1 MDIEKSVDERPAG
14 MLIYDYMLSW
24 RIKRQLTL
32 LLTVALVIGGIGF
45 LIFYRFMPEA
55 TCFDDKKNQEEQD
68 IDCGGPCIP
77 CALKN
82 PREISTFW
90 VKFAKFSSG
99 SFDTVAYL
107 KNPNELLGASEVSY
121 EFELLDQI
129 GAVVALRRGKTFFL
143 PGEDFYIVES
153 NLMTSREPVFANF
166 KITNI
171 KWVFGEFK
179 RPDMIVGE
187 RNLKKTDENGL
198 KTVLETSV
206 QNRSIFDFGIV
217 EIGVLIFDESENL
230 LGIQK
235 SIEKN
240 VLAGEKRSIDFFWPG
255 DFNGR
260 VTVVRV
266 EPRVNIL
273 VKENILRR

>member
-1 MDIEKSVDERPAG
+1 M
-14 MLIYDYMLSW
+14 
-24 RIKRQLTL
+24 
-32 LLTVALVIGGIGF
+32 
-45 LIFYRFMPEA
+45 
-55 TCFDDKKNQEEQD
+55 
-68 IDCGGPCIP
+68 
-77 CALKN
+77 
-82 PREISTFW
+82 
-90 VKFAKFSSG
+90 
-99 SFDTVAYL
+99 
-107 KNPNELLGASEVSY
+107 
-121 EFELLDQI
+121 DQI

-166 KITNI
+166 
-171 KWVFGEFK
+171 
-179 RPDMIVGE
+179 
-187 RNLKKTDENGL
+187 
-198 KTVLETSV
+198 
-206 QNRSIFDFGIV
+206 GIV
-217 EIGVLIFDESENL
+217 EIGVLVFDESENL

-273 VKENILRR
+273 DKENILRR